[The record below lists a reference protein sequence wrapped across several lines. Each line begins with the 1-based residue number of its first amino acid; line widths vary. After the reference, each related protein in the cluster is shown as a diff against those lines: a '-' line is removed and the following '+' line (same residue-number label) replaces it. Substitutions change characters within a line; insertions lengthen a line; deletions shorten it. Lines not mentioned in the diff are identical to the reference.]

1 MKNPFRKKT
10 LTPREVFI
18 RTFLDCIAPGVVKFE
33 VDHYIFGNTYRCVW
47 ALREYPASTE
57 SQAILRHLG
66 EKSGVTLRI
75 YCRQVSPGEEDR
87 IIDNAN
93 KKNKLDGSDP
103 NKLRQAVEAESN
115 LRDVAELVHK
125 MHREHEPL
133 LHCAVYL
140 EMTADSMEH
149 LRQLQTDVLT
159 ELVRCKLNVDK
170 LLLRQ
175 KQGFYCAS
183 PVGYNALGREF
194 ERVLPAGSVANLY
207 PFNYSG
213 KTDPNGFYIGKD
225 KYGSNIVVD
234 FDRRDSDKTSA
245 NILILGNSGQGK
257 SYLMKLLI
265 CNLLEAGKSVV
276 SLDAEHELEELCD
289 KLGGCFIDLMA
300 GEKRINVLEVRCWNE
315 DTEADESAP
324 GAFRKSTLLARHISF
339 LKDFFR
345 AYKEFSDPQLDT
357 IEIMLSKLYQK
368 WGISEETDFRQLKPE
383 DYPILSD
390 LYALINDEL
399 VNYRKGSLYTR
410 ELLQE
415 VLLGLHSLCVG
426 ADAPFFN
433 GHTNISDDRF
443 LVFGVGGVLTAA
455 RSLRNALLFNV
466 LAYMSD
472 RLLTAGNTVAA
483 LDELYLWLSNPV
495 AIEYIR
501 NCLKRVRKRDSAL
514 MMASQNLEDFDQEGV
529 REMTKPLFA
538 IPPHQFLFNPGSID
552 RRFYMDMLQLDEAE
566 FELIRRARRGE
577 CLFKCGAERYHLK
590 VIAPDHIPQDWFER
604 VQRLFKS
611 REKTVSVEKTPF
623 HGRIQCSCGA
633 ACRSKRSTSA
643 RYWLCMR
650 HDGDE
655 AACPITQIPETQIQQ
670 AFLRLYYNLKHQGS
684 CILPDL
690 IANLRSIRERKFLW
704 SVDVIELNRQI
715 AELTSQNQ
723 LLTTLRESGC
733 VDPDIFISKSN
744 KLTEQLRAVKQA
756 KSRILNQDGDDTI
769 PCTQELITILKRGP
783 ETLHD
788 FDGELFGQLID
799 KVIIESNTSLRFR
812 LKNGLELRES
822 IERTVR

>member
-10 LTPREVFI
+10 PSPQETFV
-18 RTFLDCIAPGVVKFE
+18 RTYLDSIAPGVVKFE

-103 NKLRQAVEAESN
+103 NKLRQTVEAESN

-140 EMTADSMEH
+140 EMTADSMGH

-213 KTDPNGFYIGKD
+213 KTDPNGFYFGKD
-225 KYGSNIVVD
+225 KYGSNIAVD

-265 CNLLEAGKSVV
+265 CNLLEAGKSVI
-276 SLDAEHELEELCD
+276 SLDAEHELEELCG
-289 KLGGCFIDLMA
+289 KLGGCFIDLMG
-300 GEKRINVLEVRCWNE
+300 GEKRINVLEVRCWDE
-315 DTEADESAP
+315 DTEAGESAP
-324 GAFRKSTLLARHISF
+324 EAFCKSTLLARHISF

-345 AYKEFSDPQLDT
+345 AYKDFSDPQLDT
-357 IEIMLSKLYQK
+357 IEIMLSALYKK
-368 WGISEETDFRQLKPE
+368 WGISEETDFRRLMPE

-390 LYALINDEL
+390 LYALINGEL
-399 VNYRKGSLYTR
+399 VNYRSGSLYTR

-455 RSLRNALLFNV
+455 KSLRNALLFNV

-538 IPPHQFLFNPGSID
+538 IPPHQFLFNPGSIGK
-552 RRFYMDMLQLDEAE
+552 RFYMDMLQLDEAE
-566 FELIRRARRGE
+566 FELIQHARRGE

-590 VIAPDHIPQDWFER
+590 VIAPDH
-604 VQRLFKS
+604 K
-611 REKTVSVEKTPF
+611 
-623 HGRIQCSCGA
+623 
-633 ACRSKRSTSA
+633 
-643 RYWLCMR
+643 
-650 HDGDE
+650 
-655 AACPITQIPETQIQQ
+655 
-670 AFLRLYYNLKHQGS
+670 
-684 CILPDL
+684 
-690 IANLRSIRERKFLW
+690 
-704 SVDVIELNRQI
+704 
-715 AELTSQNQ
+715 
-723 LLTTLRESGC
+723 
-733 VDPDIFISKSN
+733 
-744 KLTEQLRAVKQA
+744 AV
-756 KSRILNQDGDDTI
+756 
-769 PCTQELITILKRGP
+769 
-783 ETLHD
+783 
-788 FDGELFGQLID
+788 LFGTAGG
-799 KVIIESNTSLRFR
+799 K
-812 LKNGLELRES
+812 
-822 IERTVR
+822 

>member
-1 MKNPFRKKT
+1 MKKPFRKKEP
-10 LTPREVFI
+10 TPREAFL
-18 RTFLDCIAPGVVKFE
+18 RTYLDCIAPGVVKFE
-33 VDHYIFGNTYRCVW
+33 VDHYIFGSTYRCVW

-57 SQAILRHLG
+57 AQAILRHLG

-103 NKLRQAVEAESN
+103 NKLRQTVEAESN

-140 EMTADSMEH
+140 EMTADSMER
-149 LRQLQTDVLT
+149 LKRLQTDVLT

-175 KQGFYCAS
+175 KQGFCCVS
-183 PVGYNALGREF
+183 PVGHNALGREF

-207 PFNYSG
+207 PLNYSG
-213 KTDPNGFYIGKD
+213 KTDPKGIYIGKD

-234 FDRRDSDKTSA
+234 FDRRESDKTSA

-265 CNLLEAGKSVV
+265 CNLLEAGKSVI
-276 SLDAEHELEELCD
+276 SLDAEHELEELCRN
-289 KLGGCFIDLMA
+289 LGGCFIDLMA
-300 GEKRINVLEVRCWNE
+300 GEKRINVLEVRCWDE
-315 DTEADESAP
+315 GDTSETDESAP
-324 GAFRKSTLLARHISF
+324 EAFRKSTLLARHISF

-368 WGISEETDFRQLKPE
+368 WGITEETDFRQLAPE

-390 LYALINDEL
+390 LYALMEEEL
-399 VNYRKGSLYTR
+399 RHYQAGSLYTR

-415 VLLGLHSLCVG
+415 VLLGLHSLCMG

-433 GHTNISDDRF
+433 GHTNITGDRF
-443 LVFGVGGVLTAA
+443 LVFGVGGMLTAA
-455 RSLRNALLFNV
+455 KSLRNALLFNV

-483 LDELYLWLSNPV
+483 LDELYLWLSNPT

-514 MMASQNLEDFDQEGV
+514 LMASQNLEDFDQEGV

-538 IPPHQFLFNPGSID
+538 IPPHQFLFNPGSIG

-566 FELIRRARRGE
+566 FELIRHARRGE
-577 CLFKCGAERYHLK
+577 CLFKCGAERYLLEVK
-590 VIAPDHIPQDWFER
+590 APPH
-604 VQRLFKS
+604 K
-611 REKTVSVEKTPF
+611 
-623 HGRIQCSCGA
+623 A
-633 ACRSKRSTSA
+633 A
-643 RYWLCMR
+643 
-650 HDGDE
+650 
-655 AACPITQIPETQIQQ
+655 
-670 AFLRLYYNLKHQGS
+670 
-684 CILPDL
+684 
-690 IANLRSIRERKFLW
+690 
-704 SVDVIELNRQI
+704 
-715 AELTSQNQ
+715 
-723 LLTTLRESGC
+723 
-733 VDPDIFISKSN
+733 
-744 KLTEQLRAVKQA
+744 
-756 KSRILNQDGDDTI
+756 
-769 PCTQELITILKRGP
+769 
-783 ETLHD
+783 
-788 FDGELFGQLID
+788 LFG
-799 KVIIESNTSLRFR
+799 TAGGR
-812 LKNGLELRES
+812 
-822 IERTVR
+822 

>member
-1 MKNPFRKKT
+1 MKNPFHKKEIS
-10 LTPREVFI
+10 PQEAFI
-18 RTFLDCIAPGVVKFE
+18 RSFLDCIAPGVVKFE

-225 KYGSNIVVD
+225 KYGSNIAVD

-276 SLDAEHELEELCD
+276 SLDAEHELEELCG

-300 GEKRINVLEVRCWNE
+300 GEKRINVLEVRYWNE
-315 DTEADESAP
+315 DTDMETDESAP
-324 GAFRKSTLLARHISF
+324 EAFRKSTLLARHISF

-345 AYKEFSDPQLDT
+345 VYKDFSDPQLDT
-357 IEIMLSKLYQK
+357 IEIMLSALYQK
-368 WGISEETDFRQLKPE
+368 WGISEETDFRRLMPE

-390 LYALINDEL
+390 LYALINNEL
-399 VNYRKGSLYTR
+399 VNYRNGSLYTR

-455 RSLRNALLFNV
+455 KSLRNALLFNV

-538 IPPHQFLFNPGSID
+538 IPSHQFLFNPGSIG

-566 FELIRRARRGE
+566 FELIRHARRGE

-590 VIAPDHIPQDWFER
+590 VIAPDH
-604 VQRLFKS
+604 K
-611 REKTVSVEKTPF
+611 
-623 HGRIQCSCGA
+623 
-633 ACRSKRSTSA
+633 
-643 RYWLCMR
+643 
-650 HDGDE
+650 
-655 AACPITQIPETQIQQ
+655 
-670 AFLRLYYNLKHQGS
+670 
-684 CILPDL
+684 
-690 IANLRSIRERKFLW
+690 
-704 SVDVIELNRQI
+704 
-715 AELTSQNQ
+715 
-723 LLTTLRESGC
+723 
-733 VDPDIFISKSN
+733 
-744 KLTEQLRAVKQA
+744 AV
-756 KSRILNQDGDDTI
+756 
-769 PCTQELITILKRGP
+769 
-783 ETLHD
+783 
-788 FDGELFGQLID
+788 LFGTAGG
-799 KVIIESNTSLRFR
+799 K
-812 LKNGLELRES
+812 
-822 IERTVR
+822 

>member
-1 MKNPFRKKT
+1 MKNPFHKKEIS
-10 LTPREVFI
+10 PQEAFI
-18 RTFLDCIAPGVVKFE
+18 RSFLDCIAPGVVKFE

-225 KYGSNIVVD
+225 KYGSNIGVD

-276 SLDAEHELEELCD
+276 SLDAEHELEELCG

-315 DTEADESAP
+315 DTDMETDESAP
-324 GAFRKSTLLARHISF
+324 EAFRKSTLLARHISF

-345 AYKEFSDPQLDT
+345 AYKDFSDPQLDT
-357 IEIMLSKLYQK
+357 IEIMLSELYRK

-390 LYALINDEL
+390 LYALINNEL
-399 VNYRKGSLYTR
+399 VNYRNGSLYTR

-455 RSLRNALLFNV
+455 KSLRNALLFNV

-514 MMASQNLEDFDQEGV
+514 LMASQNLEDFDQEGV

-538 IPPHQFLFNPGSID
+538 IPPHQFLFNPGSIG

-590 VIAPDHIPQDWFER
+590 VIAPDH
-604 VQRLFKS
+604 K
-611 REKTVSVEKTPF
+611 
-623 HGRIQCSCGA
+623 
-633 ACRSKRSTSA
+633 
-643 RYWLCMR
+643 
-650 HDGDE
+650 
-655 AACPITQIPETQIQQ
+655 
-670 AFLRLYYNLKHQGS
+670 
-684 CILPDL
+684 
-690 IANLRSIRERKFLW
+690 
-704 SVDVIELNRQI
+704 
-715 AELTSQNQ
+715 
-723 LLTTLRESGC
+723 
-733 VDPDIFISKSN
+733 
-744 KLTEQLRAVKQA
+744 AV
-756 KSRILNQDGDDTI
+756 
-769 PCTQELITILKRGP
+769 
-783 ETLHD
+783 
-788 FDGELFGQLID
+788 LFGTAGG
-799 KVIIESNTSLRFR
+799 K
-812 LKNGLELRES
+812 
-822 IERTVR
+822 

>member
-1 MKNPFRKKT
+1 MKNPFHKKEIS
-10 LTPREVFI
+10 PQEAFI
-18 RTFLDCIAPGVVKFE
+18 RSFLDCIAPGVVKFE

-140 EMTADSMEH
+140 EMTADSMGY
-149 LRQLQTDVLT
+149 LRQLQTDVLS

-245 NILILGNSGQGK
+245 NIL
-257 SYLMKLLI
+257 LI

-276 SLDAEHELEELCD
+276 SLDAEHELEELCG

-300 GEKRINVLEVRCWNE
+300 GEKRINVLEVRYWNE
-315 DTEADESAP
+315 DTETDEPAP
-324 GAFRKSTLLARHISF
+324 EAFRKSTLLARHISF

-345 AYKEFSDPQLDT
+345 AYKDFSDPQLDT
-357 IEIMLSKLYQK
+357 IEIMLSALYKK
-368 WGISEETDFRQLKPE
+368 WGISEETDFRRLMPE

-390 LYALINDEL
+390 LYALINNEL
-399 VNYRKGSLYTR
+399 VNYRNGSLYTR

-455 RSLRNALLFNV
+455 KSLRNALLFNV

-538 IPPHQFLFNPGSID
+538 IPPHQFLFNPGSIG

-590 VIAPDHIPQDWFER
+590 VIAPDH
-604 VQRLFKS
+604 K
-611 REKTVSVEKTPF
+611 
-623 HGRIQCSCGA
+623 
-633 ACRSKRSTSA
+633 
-643 RYWLCMR
+643 
-650 HDGDE
+650 
-655 AACPITQIPETQIQQ
+655 
-670 AFLRLYYNLKHQGS
+670 
-684 CILPDL
+684 
-690 IANLRSIRERKFLW
+690 
-704 SVDVIELNRQI
+704 
-715 AELTSQNQ
+715 
-723 LLTTLRESGC
+723 
-733 VDPDIFISKSN
+733 
-744 KLTEQLRAVKQA
+744 AV
-756 KSRILNQDGDDTI
+756 
-769 PCTQELITILKRGP
+769 
-783 ETLHD
+783 
-788 FDGELFGQLID
+788 LFGTAGG
-799 KVIIESNTSLRFR
+799 K
-812 LKNGLELRES
+812 
-822 IERTVR
+822 

>member
-1 MKNPFRKKT
+1 MKNPFRKKEP
-10 LTPREVFI
+10 TPREAFL
-18 RTFLDCIAPGVVKFE
+18 RTYLDCIAPGVVKFE
-33 VDHYIFGNTYRCVW
+33 VDHYIFGSTYRCVW

-57 SQAILRHLG
+57 AQAILRHLG

-103 NKLRQAVEAESN
+103 NKLRQTVEAESN

-140 EMTADSMEH
+140 EMTADSMEG
-149 LRQLQTDVLT
+149 LKRLQTDVLT

-175 KQGFYCAS
+175 KQGFCCVS
-183 PVGYNALGREF
+183 PVGHNALGREF

-213 KTDPNGFYIGKD
+213 KTDPKGIYIGKD

-234 FDRRDSDKTSA
+234 FDRRESDKTSA

-265 CNLLEAGKSVV
+265 CNLLEAGKSVI
-276 SLDAEHELEELCD
+276 SLDAEHELEELCRN
-289 KLGGCFIDLMA
+289 LGGCFIDLMA
-300 GEKRINVLEVRCWNE
+300 GEKRINVLEVRCWDE
-315 DTEADESAP
+315 GDTSETDESAP
-324 GAFRKSTLLARHISF
+324 EAFRKSTLLARHISF
-339 LKDFFR
+339 LKDFLR

-368 WGISEETDFRQLKPE
+368 WSITEETDFRQLAPE

-390 LYALINDEL
+390 LYALMEEEL
-399 VNYRKGSLYTR
+399 RHYQAGSLYTR

-415 VLLGLHSLCVG
+415 VLLGLHSLCMG

-433 GHTNISDDRF
+433 GHTNITGDRF
-443 LVFGVGGVLTAA
+443 LVFGVGGMLTAA
-455 RSLRNALLFNV
+455 KSLRNALLFNV

-514 MMASQNLEDFDQEGV
+514 LMASQNLEDFDQEGV

-538 IPPHQFLFNPGSID
+538 IPPHQFLFNPGSIG

-566 FELIRRARRGE
+566 FELIRHARRGE
-577 CLFKCGAERYHLK
+577 CLFKCGAERYLLEVK
-590 VIAPDHIPQDWFER
+590 APPH
-604 VQRLFKS
+604 K
-611 REKTVSVEKTPF
+611 
-623 HGRIQCSCGA
+623 A
-633 ACRSKRSTSA
+633 A
-643 RYWLCMR
+643 
-650 HDGDE
+650 
-655 AACPITQIPETQIQQ
+655 
-670 AFLRLYYNLKHQGS
+670 
-684 CILPDL
+684 
-690 IANLRSIRERKFLW
+690 
-704 SVDVIELNRQI
+704 
-715 AELTSQNQ
+715 
-723 LLTTLRESGC
+723 
-733 VDPDIFISKSN
+733 
-744 KLTEQLRAVKQA
+744 
-756 KSRILNQDGDDTI
+756 
-769 PCTQELITILKRGP
+769 
-783 ETLHD
+783 
-788 FDGELFGQLID
+788 LFG
-799 KVIIESNTSLRFR
+799 TAGGR
-812 LKNGLELRES
+812 
-822 IERTVR
+822 

>member
-1 MKNPFRKKT
+1 MKNPFHKKEIS
-10 LTPREVFI
+10 PQEAFI
-18 RTFLDCIAPGVVKFE
+18 RSFLDCIAPGVVKFE

-225 KYGSNIVVD
+225 KYGSNIAVD

-276 SLDAEHELEELCD
+276 SLDAEHELEELCG
-289 KLGGCFIDLMA
+289 KLGGCFIDLMG

-324 GAFRKSTLLARHISF
+324 EAFRKSTLLARHISF

-345 AYKEFSDPQLDT
+345 AYKDFSDPQLDT
-357 IEIMLSKLYQK
+357 IEIMLSALYEK
-368 WGISEETDFRQLKPE
+368 WGISEETDFRQLKPG
-383 DYPILSD
+383 DYPVLSD
-390 LYALINDEL
+390 LYALINNEL
-399 VNYRKGSLYTR
+399 VNYRNGSLYTR

-455 RSLRNALLFNV
+455 KSLRNALLFNV

-538 IPPHQFLFNPGSID
+538 IPPHQFLFNPGSIG

-590 VIAPDHIPQDWFER
+590 VIAPDH
-604 VQRLFKS
+604 K
-611 REKTVSVEKTPF
+611 
-623 HGRIQCSCGA
+623 
-633 ACRSKRSTSA
+633 
-643 RYWLCMR
+643 
-650 HDGDE
+650 
-655 AACPITQIPETQIQQ
+655 
-670 AFLRLYYNLKHQGS
+670 
-684 CILPDL
+684 
-690 IANLRSIRERKFLW
+690 
-704 SVDVIELNRQI
+704 
-715 AELTSQNQ
+715 
-723 LLTTLRESGC
+723 
-733 VDPDIFISKSN
+733 
-744 KLTEQLRAVKQA
+744 AV
-756 KSRILNQDGDDTI
+756 
-769 PCTQELITILKRGP
+769 
-783 ETLHD
+783 
-788 FDGELFGQLID
+788 LFGTAGG
-799 KVIIESNTSLRFR
+799 K
-812 LKNGLELRES
+812 
-822 IERTVR
+822 

>member
-1 MKNPFRKKT
+1 MKNPFHKKEIS
-10 LTPREVFI
+10 PQEAFI
-18 RTFLDCIAPGVVKFE
+18 RSFLDCIAPGVVKFE

-47 ALREYPASTE
+47 VLREYPASTE

-140 EMTADSMEH
+140 EMTADSMEY

-265 CNLLEAGKSVV
+265 CNLLEAGKSVI
-276 SLDAEHELEELCD
+276 SLDAEHELEELCGN
-289 KLGGCFIDLMA
+289 LNGCFVDLMA
-300 GEKRINVLEVRCWNE
+300 GERRINVLEVRCWNE

-324 GAFRKSTLLARHISF
+324 EAFRKSTLLARHISF

-345 AYKEFSDPQLDT
+345 AYKDFSDPQLDT
-357 IEIMLSKLYQK
+357 IEIMLSALYKK
-368 WGISEETDFRQLKPE
+368 WGISEETDFRRLTPE

-390 LYALINDEL
+390 LYALINNEL
-399 VNYRKGSLYTR
+399 VNYRNGSLYTR

-455 RSLRNALLFNV
+455 KSLRNALLFNV

-472 RLLTAGNTVAA
+472 RLLTAGNMVAA
-483 LDELYLWLSNPV
+483 LDELYLWLSNPI

-514 MMASQNLEDFDQEGV
+514 IMASQNLEDFDQEGV

-538 IPPHQFLFNPGSID
+538 IPPHQFLFNPGSIGK
-552 RRFYMDMLQLDEAE
+552 RFYMDMLQLDEAE

-590 VIAPDHIPQDWFER
+590 VIAPDH
-604 VQRLFKS
+604 K
-611 REKTVSVEKTPF
+611 
-623 HGRIQCSCGA
+623 
-633 ACRSKRSTSA
+633 
-643 RYWLCMR
+643 
-650 HDGDE
+650 
-655 AACPITQIPETQIQQ
+655 
-670 AFLRLYYNLKHQGS
+670 
-684 CILPDL
+684 
-690 IANLRSIRERKFLW
+690 
-704 SVDVIELNRQI
+704 
-715 AELTSQNQ
+715 
-723 LLTTLRESGC
+723 
-733 VDPDIFISKSN
+733 
-744 KLTEQLRAVKQA
+744 AV
-756 KSRILNQDGDDTI
+756 
-769 PCTQELITILKRGP
+769 
-783 ETLHD
+783 
-788 FDGELFGQLID
+788 LFGTAGG
-799 KVIIESNTSLRFR
+799 K
-812 LKNGLELRES
+812 
-822 IERTVR
+822 

>member
-1 MKNPFRKKT
+1 MKNPFHKKEIS
-10 LTPREVFI
+10 PQEAFI
-18 RTFLDCIAPGVVKFE
+18 RSFLDCIAPGVVKFE

-140 EMTADSMEH
+140 EMTADSMEY

-225 KYGSNIVVD
+225 KYGSNIAVD

-276 SLDAEHELEELCD
+276 SLDAEHELEELCG

-315 DTEADESAP
+315 DTDMETDESAP
-324 GAFRKSTLLARHISF
+324 EAFRKSTLLARHISF

-345 AYKEFSDPQLDT
+345 AYKDFSDPQLDT
-357 IEIMLSKLYQK
+357 IEIMLSELYRK

-390 LYALINDEL
+390 LYALINNEL
-399 VNYRKGSLYTR
+399 VNYRNGSLYTR

-455 RSLRNALLFNV
+455 KSLRNALLFNV

-529 REMTKPLFA
+529 REMTKPLLA
-538 IPPHQFLFNPGSID
+538 IPPHQFLFNPGSIG

-590 VIAPDHIPQDWFER
+590 VIAPDH
-604 VQRLFKS
+604 K
-611 REKTVSVEKTPF
+611 
-623 HGRIQCSCGA
+623 
-633 ACRSKRSTSA
+633 
-643 RYWLCMR
+643 
-650 HDGDE
+650 
-655 AACPITQIPETQIQQ
+655 
-670 AFLRLYYNLKHQGS
+670 
-684 CILPDL
+684 
-690 IANLRSIRERKFLW
+690 
-704 SVDVIELNRQI
+704 
-715 AELTSQNQ
+715 
-723 LLTTLRESGC
+723 
-733 VDPDIFISKSN
+733 
-744 KLTEQLRAVKQA
+744 AV
-756 KSRILNQDGDDTI
+756 
-769 PCTQELITILKRGP
+769 
-783 ETLHD
+783 
-788 FDGELFGQLID
+788 LFGTAGG
-799 KVIIESNTSLRFR
+799 K
-812 LKNGLELRES
+812 
-822 IERTVR
+822 

>member
-1 MKNPFRKKT
+1 MKNPFHKKEISPQET
-10 LTPREVFI
+10 FI
-18 RTFLDCIAPGVVKFE
+18 RSFLDCIAPGVVKFE

-115 LRDVAELVHK
+115 LRDVADLVHK

-140 EMTADSMEH
+140 EMTAGSMEH

-276 SLDAEHELEELCD
+276 SLDAEHELEELCG
-289 KLGGCFIDLMA
+289 KLGGCFIDLMG

-324 GAFRKSTLLARHISF
+324 EAFRKSTLLARHISF

-345 AYKEFSDPQLDT
+345 AYKDFSDPQLDT
-357 IEIMLSKLYQK
+357 IEIMLSALYKK
-368 WGISEETDFRQLKPE
+368 WGISEETDFRQLKPG
-383 DYPILSD
+383 DYPVLSD
-390 LYALINDEL
+390 LYALINNEL
-399 VNYRKGSLYTR
+399 VNYRNGSLYTR

-455 RSLRNALLFNV
+455 KSLRNALLFNV

-538 IPPHQFLFNPGSID
+538 IPPHQFLFNPGSIG

-590 VIAPDHIPQDWFER
+590 VIAPDH
-604 VQRLFKS
+604 K
-611 REKTVSVEKTPF
+611 
-623 HGRIQCSCGA
+623 
-633 ACRSKRSTSA
+633 
-643 RYWLCMR
+643 
-650 HDGDE
+650 
-655 AACPITQIPETQIQQ
+655 
-670 AFLRLYYNLKHQGS
+670 
-684 CILPDL
+684 
-690 IANLRSIRERKFLW
+690 
-704 SVDVIELNRQI
+704 
-715 AELTSQNQ
+715 
-723 LLTTLRESGC
+723 
-733 VDPDIFISKSN
+733 
-744 KLTEQLRAVKQA
+744 AV
-756 KSRILNQDGDDTI
+756 
-769 PCTQELITILKRGP
+769 
-783 ETLHD
+783 
-788 FDGELFGQLID
+788 LFGTAGG
-799 KVIIESNTSLRFR
+799 K
-812 LKNGLELRES
+812 
-822 IERTVR
+822 

>member
-1 MKNPFRKKT
+1 MKNPFHKKEIS
-10 LTPREVFI
+10 PQEAFI
-18 RTFLDCIAPGVVKFE
+18 RSFLDCIAPGVVKFE

-140 EMTADSMEH
+140 EMTADSMGH

-225 KYGSNIVVD
+225 KYGSNIAVD

-276 SLDAEHELEELCD
+276 SLDAEHELEELCG

-315 DTEADESAP
+315 DTDMETDESAP

-345 AYKEFSDPQLDT
+345 AYKDFSDPQLDT
-357 IEIMLSKLYQK
+357 IEIMLSKLYRK
-368 WGISEETDFRQLKPE
+368 WGIAEETDFRQLKPE
-383 DYPILSD
+383 GYPILSD

-455 RSLRNALLFNV
+455 KSLRNALLFNV

-538 IPPHQFLFNPGSID
+538 IPPHQFLFNPGSIG

-566 FELIRRARRGE
+566 FELIRRTRRGE

-590 VIAPDHIPQDWFER
+590 VIAPDH
-604 VQRLFKS
+604 K
-611 REKTVSVEKTPF
+611 
-623 HGRIQCSCGA
+623 
-633 ACRSKRSTSA
+633 
-643 RYWLCMR
+643 
-650 HDGDE
+650 
-655 AACPITQIPETQIQQ
+655 
-670 AFLRLYYNLKHQGS
+670 
-684 CILPDL
+684 
-690 IANLRSIRERKFLW
+690 
-704 SVDVIELNRQI
+704 
-715 AELTSQNQ
+715 
-723 LLTTLRESGC
+723 
-733 VDPDIFISKSN
+733 
-744 KLTEQLRAVKQA
+744 AV
-756 KSRILNQDGDDTI
+756 
-769 PCTQELITILKRGP
+769 
-783 ETLHD
+783 
-788 FDGELFGQLID
+788 LFGTAGG
-799 KVIIESNTSLRFR
+799 K
-812 LKNGLELRES
+812 
-822 IERTVR
+822 

>member
-1 MKNPFRKKT
+1 MKNPFHKKEIS
-10 LTPREVFI
+10 PQEAFI
-18 RTFLDCIAPGVVKFE
+18 RSFLDCIAPGVVKFE

-183 PVGYNALGREF
+183 PVGHNALGREF

-213 KTDPNGFYIGKD
+213 KTDPKGIYIGKD

-265 CNLLEAGKSVV
+265 CNLLETGKSVV
-276 SLDAEHELEELCD
+276 SLDAEHELEELCG
-289 KLGGCFIDLMA
+289 KLGGCFIDMMA
-300 GEKRINVLEVRCWNE
+300 GEKRINVLEVRCWDE

-324 GAFRKSTLLARHISF
+324 EAFRKSTLLARHISF

-345 AYKEFSDPQLDT
+345 AYKDFSDPQLDT
-357 IEIMLSKLYQK
+357 IEIMLSKMYRK
-368 WGISEETDFRQLKPE
+368 WGISEETDFRRLMPE

-390 LYALINDEL
+390 LYALINNEL
-399 VNYRKGSLYTR
+399 VNYRNGSLYTR

-455 RSLRNALLFNV
+455 KSLRNALLFNV

-538 IPPHQFLFNPGSID
+538 IPPHQFLFNPGSIGK
-552 RRFYMDMLQLDEAE
+552 RFYMDMLQLDEAE

-590 VIAPDHIPQDWFER
+590 VIAPDH
-604 VQRLFKS
+604 K
-611 REKTVSVEKTPF
+611 
-623 HGRIQCSCGA
+623 
-633 ACRSKRSTSA
+633 
-643 RYWLCMR
+643 
-650 HDGDE
+650 
-655 AACPITQIPETQIQQ
+655 
-670 AFLRLYYNLKHQGS
+670 
-684 CILPDL
+684 
-690 IANLRSIRERKFLW
+690 
-704 SVDVIELNRQI
+704 
-715 AELTSQNQ
+715 
-723 LLTTLRESGC
+723 
-733 VDPDIFISKSN
+733 
-744 KLTEQLRAVKQA
+744 AV
-756 KSRILNQDGDDTI
+756 
-769 PCTQELITILKRGP
+769 
-783 ETLHD
+783 
-788 FDGELFGQLID
+788 LFGTAGG
-799 KVIIESNTSLRFR
+799 K
-812 LKNGLELRES
+812 
-822 IERTVR
+822 

>member
-1 MKNPFRKKT
+1 MKNPFHKKEIS
-10 LTPREVFI
+10 PQEAFI
-18 RTFLDCIAPGVVKFE
+18 RSFLDCIAPGVVKFE

-66 EKSGVTLRI
+66 EKSGVTLRL

-276 SLDAEHELEELCD
+276 SLDAEHELEDLCG

-300 GEKRINVLEVRCWNE
+300 GEKRINVLEMRYWNE
-315 DTEADESAP
+315 DTDMETDESAP
-324 GAFRKSTLLARHISF
+324 EAFRKSTLLARHISF

-345 AYKEFSDPQLDT
+345 AYKDFSDPQLDT
-357 IEIMLSKLYQK
+357 IEIMLSKLYRK

-383 DYPILSD
+383 GYPILSD
-390 LYALINDEL
+390 LYALINNEL
-399 VNYRKGSLYTR
+399 VNYRNGSLYTR

-455 RSLRNALLFNV
+455 KSLRNALLFNV

-538 IPPHQFLFNPGSID
+538 IPPHQFLFNPGSIG

-590 VIAPDHIPQDWFER
+590 VIAPDH
-604 VQRLFKS
+604 K
-611 REKTVSVEKTPF
+611 
-623 HGRIQCSCGA
+623 
-633 ACRSKRSTSA
+633 
-643 RYWLCMR
+643 
-650 HDGDE
+650 
-655 AACPITQIPETQIQQ
+655 
-670 AFLRLYYNLKHQGS
+670 
-684 CILPDL
+684 
-690 IANLRSIRERKFLW
+690 
-704 SVDVIELNRQI
+704 
-715 AELTSQNQ
+715 
-723 LLTTLRESGC
+723 
-733 VDPDIFISKSN
+733 
-744 KLTEQLRAVKQA
+744 AV
-756 KSRILNQDGDDTI
+756 
-769 PCTQELITILKRGP
+769 
-783 ETLHD
+783 
-788 FDGELFGQLID
+788 LFGTAGG
-799 KVIIESNTSLRFR
+799 K
-812 LKNGLELRES
+812 
-822 IERTVR
+822 

>member
-1 MKNPFRKKT
+1 
-10 LTPREVFI
+10 
-18 RTFLDCIAPGVVKFE
+18 
-33 VDHYIFGNTYRCVW
+33 
-47 ALREYPASTE
+47 
-57 SQAILRHLG
+57 
-66 EKSGVTLRI
+66 
-75 YCRQVSPGEEDR
+75 
-87 IIDNAN
+87 
-93 KKNKLDGSDP
+93 
-103 NKLRQAVEAESN
+103 
-115 LRDVAELVHK
+115 
-125 MHREHEPL
+125 
-133 LHCAVYL
+133 
-140 EMTADSMEH
+140 MER

-213 KTDPNGFYIGKD
+213 KADPNGFYIGKD

-276 SLDAEHELEELCD
+276 SLDAEHELEELCG

-345 AYKEFSDPQLDT
+345 AYKDFSDPQLDT
-357 IEIMLSKLYQK
+357 IEIMLSALYKK
-368 WGISEETDFRQLKPE
+368 WGISEETDFRQLKPG
-383 DYPILSD
+383 DYPVLSD
-390 LYALINDEL
+390 LYALINNEL
-399 VNYRKGSLYTR
+399 VNYRNGSLYTR

-455 RSLRNALLFNV
+455 KSLRNALLFNV

-472 RLLTAGNTVAA
+472 KLLTAGNTVAA

-538 IPPHQFLFNPGSID
+538 IPPHQFLFNPGSIG

-566 FELIRRARRGE
+566 FELIQHARRGE

-590 VIAPDHIPQDWFER
+590 VIAPDH
-604 VQRLFKS
+604 K
-611 REKTVSVEKTPF
+611 
-623 HGRIQCSCGA
+623 
-633 ACRSKRSTSA
+633 
-643 RYWLCMR
+643 
-650 HDGDE
+650 
-655 AACPITQIPETQIQQ
+655 
-670 AFLRLYYNLKHQGS
+670 
-684 CILPDL
+684 
-690 IANLRSIRERKFLW
+690 
-704 SVDVIELNRQI
+704 
-715 AELTSQNQ
+715 
-723 LLTTLRESGC
+723 
-733 VDPDIFISKSN
+733 
-744 KLTEQLRAVKQA
+744 AV
-756 KSRILNQDGDDTI
+756 
-769 PCTQELITILKRGP
+769 
-783 ETLHD
+783 
-788 FDGELFGQLID
+788 LFGTAGG
-799 KVIIESNTSLRFR
+799 K
-812 LKNGLELRES
+812 
-822 IERTVR
+822 

>member
-1 MKNPFRKKT
+1 MKNLFRKR
-10 LTPREVFI
+10 TPTPQEVFI
-18 RTFLDCIAPGVVKFE
+18 RTYLDSIAPGVVKFE
-33 VDHYIFGNTYRCVW
+33 VDHYIFGNTYRSVW

-66 EKSGVTLRI
+66 EKSGVTLRL

-93 KKNKLDGSDP
+93 KKNKLDGADP

-140 EMTADSMEH
+140 EMTADSMER

-225 KYGSNIVVD
+225 KYGSNIAVD

-276 SLDAEHELEELCD
+276 SLDAEHELEELCG

-300 GEKRINVLEVRCWNE
+300 GEKRINVLEVRYWN
-315 DTEADESAP
+315 ADIETDEPAP
-324 GAFRKSTLLARHISF
+324 EAFRKSTLLARHISF

-345 AYKEFSDPQLDT
+345 AYKDFSDPQLDT
-357 IEIMLSKLYQK
+357 IEIMLSALYKK
-368 WGISEETDFRQLKPE
+368 WGISEETDFRRLTPE

-390 LYALINDEL
+390 LYALINNEL
-399 VNYRKGSLYTR
+399 VNYRNSSLYTR

-455 RSLRNALLFNV
+455 KSLRNALLFNV

-538 IPPHQFLFNPGSID
+538 IPPHQFLFNPGSIG

-577 CLFKCGAERYHLK
+577 CLFKCGMERYHLEVK
-590 VIAPDHIPQDWFER
+590 APPY
-604 VQRLFKS
+604 K
-611 REKTVSVEKTPF
+611 
-623 HGRIQCSCGA
+623 A
-633 ACRSKRSTSA
+633 A
-643 RYWLCMR
+643 
-650 HDGDE
+650 
-655 AACPITQIPETQIQQ
+655 
-670 AFLRLYYNLKHQGS
+670 
-684 CILPDL
+684 
-690 IANLRSIRERKFLW
+690 
-704 SVDVIELNRQI
+704 
-715 AELTSQNQ
+715 
-723 LLTTLRESGC
+723 
-733 VDPDIFISKSN
+733 
-744 KLTEQLRAVKQA
+744 
-756 KSRILNQDGDDTI
+756 
-769 PCTQELITILKRGP
+769 
-783 ETLHD
+783 
-788 FDGELFGQLID
+788 LFGT
-799 KVIIESNTSLRFR
+799 KGG
-812 LKNGLELRES
+812 K
-822 IERTVR
+822 

>member
-10 LTPREVFI
+10 LTPQETFI
-18 RTFLDCIAPGVVKFE
+18 RSFLDCIAPGVVKFE
-33 VDHYIFGNTYRCVW
+33 VDQYIFGNTYRCVW

-140 EMTADSMEH
+140 EMTADSMEY

-225 KYGSNIVVD
+225 KYGSNIAVD

-276 SLDAEHELEELCD
+276 SLDAEHELEELCG

-300 GEKRINVLEVRCWNE
+300 GEKRINVLEVRYWNE
-315 DTEADESAP
+315 DTDMETDESAP
-324 GAFRKSTLLARHISF
+324 EAFRKSTLLARHISF

-345 AYKEFSDPQLDT
+345 AYKDFSDPQLDT
-357 IEIMLSKLYQK
+357 IEIMLSELYRK

-390 LYALINDEL
+390 LYALINNEL
-399 VNYRKGSLYTR
+399 VNYRNGSLYTR

-455 RSLRNALLFNV
+455 KSLRNALLFNV

-514 MMASQNLEDFDQEGV
+514 LMASQNLEDFDQEGV

-538 IPPHQFLFNPGSID
+538 IPPHQFLFNPGSIG

-590 VIAPDHIPQDWFER
+590 VIAPDH
-604 VQRLFKS
+604 K
-611 REKTVSVEKTPF
+611 
-623 HGRIQCSCGA
+623 
-633 ACRSKRSTSA
+633 
-643 RYWLCMR
+643 
-650 HDGDE
+650 
-655 AACPITQIPETQIQQ
+655 
-670 AFLRLYYNLKHQGS
+670 
-684 CILPDL
+684 
-690 IANLRSIRERKFLW
+690 
-704 SVDVIELNRQI
+704 
-715 AELTSQNQ
+715 
-723 LLTTLRESGC
+723 
-733 VDPDIFISKSN
+733 
-744 KLTEQLRAVKQA
+744 AV
-756 KSRILNQDGDDTI
+756 
-769 PCTQELITILKRGP
+769 
-783 ETLHD
+783 
-788 FDGELFGQLID
+788 LFGT
-799 KVIIESNTSLRFR
+799 KGG
-812 LKNGLELRES
+812 K
-822 IERTVR
+822 

>member
-1 MKNPFRKKT
+1 MKNPFRKKEP
-10 LTPREVFI
+10 TPREAFL
-18 RTFLDCIAPGVVKFE
+18 RTYLDCIAPGVVKFE
-33 VDHYIFGNTYRCVW
+33 VDHYIFGSTYRCVW

-57 SQAILRHLG
+57 AQAILRHLG

-103 NKLRQAVEAESN
+103 NKLRQTVEAESN

-140 EMTADSMEH
+140 EMAADSMEG
-149 LRQLQTDVLT
+149 LKRLQTDVLT

-175 KQGFYCAS
+175 KQGFCCVS
-183 PVGYNALGREF
+183 PVGHNTPGREF

-213 KTDPNGFYIGKD
+213 KTDPKGIYIGKD

-234 FDRRDSDKTSA
+234 FDRRESDKTSA

-265 CNLLEAGKSVV
+265 CNLLEAGKSVI
-276 SLDAEHELEELCD
+276 SLDAEHELEELCGN
-289 KLGGCFIDLMA
+289 LGGCFIDLMA
-300 GEKRINVLEVRCWNE
+300 GEKRINVLEVRCWDE
-315 DTEADESAP
+315 GDTSEIDESVP
-324 GAFRKSTLLARHISF
+324 EAFRKSTLLARHISF

-368 WGISEETDFRQLKPE
+368 WGITEETDFRQLAPE

-390 LYALINDEL
+390 LYALMEEEL
-399 VNYRKGSLYTR
+399 RHYQAGSLYTR

-415 VLLGLHSLCVG
+415 VLLGLHSLCMG

-433 GHTNISDDRF
+433 GHTNITGDRF
-443 LVFGVGGVLTAA
+443 LVFGVGGMLTAA
-455 RSLRNALLFNV
+455 KSLRNALLFNV

-514 MMASQNLEDFDQEGV
+514 LMASQNLEDFDQEGV

-538 IPPHQFLFNPGSID
+538 IPPHQFLFNPGSIG

-566 FELIRRARRGE
+566 FELIRHARRGE
-577 CLFKCGAERYHLK
+577 CLFKCGAERYLLEVK
-590 VIAPDHIPQDWFER
+590 APPH
-604 VQRLFKS
+604 K
-611 REKTVSVEKTPF
+611 
-623 HGRIQCSCGA
+623 A
-633 ACRSKRSTSA
+633 A
-643 RYWLCMR
+643 
-650 HDGDE
+650 
-655 AACPITQIPETQIQQ
+655 
-670 AFLRLYYNLKHQGS
+670 
-684 CILPDL
+684 
-690 IANLRSIRERKFLW
+690 
-704 SVDVIELNRQI
+704 
-715 AELTSQNQ
+715 
-723 LLTTLRESGC
+723 
-733 VDPDIFISKSN
+733 
-744 KLTEQLRAVKQA
+744 
-756 KSRILNQDGDDTI
+756 
-769 PCTQELITILKRGP
+769 
-783 ETLHD
+783 
-788 FDGELFGQLID
+788 LFG
-799 KVIIESNTSLRFR
+799 TAGGR
-812 LKNGLELRES
+812 
-822 IERTVR
+822 

>member
-1 MKNPFRKKT
+1 MKNPFHKKEIS
-10 LTPREVFI
+10 PQEAFI
-18 RTFLDCIAPGVVKFE
+18 RSFLDCIAPGVVKFE

-140 EMTADSMEH
+140 EMTADSMGY
-149 LRQLQTDVLT
+149 LRQLQTDVLS

-276 SLDAEHELEELCD
+276 SLDAEHELEELCG

-300 GEKRINVLEVRCWNE
+300 GEKRINVLEVRYWNE
-315 DTEADESAP
+315 DTETDEPAP
-324 GAFRKSTLLARHISF
+324 EAFRKSTLLARHISF

-345 AYKEFSDPQLDT
+345 AYKDFSDPQLDT
-357 IEIMLSKLYQK
+357 IEIMLSALYKK
-368 WGISEETDFRQLKPE
+368 WGISEETDFRRLMPE

-390 LYALINDEL
+390 LYALINNEL
-399 VNYRKGSLYTR
+399 VNYRNGSLYTR

-455 RSLRNALLFNV
+455 KSLRNALLFNV

-495 AIEYIR
+495 DIEYIR

-538 IPPHQFLFNPGSID
+538 IPPHQFLFNPGSIG

-590 VIAPDHIPQDWFER
+590 VIAPDH
-604 VQRLFKS
+604 K
-611 REKTVSVEKTPF
+611 
-623 HGRIQCSCGA
+623 
-633 ACRSKRSTSA
+633 
-643 RYWLCMR
+643 
-650 HDGDE
+650 
-655 AACPITQIPETQIQQ
+655 
-670 AFLRLYYNLKHQGS
+670 
-684 CILPDL
+684 
-690 IANLRSIRERKFLW
+690 
-704 SVDVIELNRQI
+704 
-715 AELTSQNQ
+715 
-723 LLTTLRESGC
+723 
-733 VDPDIFISKSN
+733 
-744 KLTEQLRAVKQA
+744 AV
-756 KSRILNQDGDDTI
+756 
-769 PCTQELITILKRGP
+769 
-783 ETLHD
+783 
-788 FDGELFGQLID
+788 LFGTAGG
-799 KVIIESNTSLRFR
+799 K
-812 LKNGLELRES
+812 
-822 IERTVR
+822 

>member
-1 MKNPFRKKT
+1 MKNPFHKKEIS
-10 LTPREVFI
+10 PQEAFI
-18 RTFLDCIAPGVVKFE
+18 RSFLDCIAPGVVKFE

-115 LRDVAELVHK
+115 LRDVAALVHK

-149 LRQLQTDVLT
+149 LRQIQTDMLT

-276 SLDAEHELEELCD
+276 SLDAEHELEDLCG

-315 DTEADESAP
+315 DTDMETDESAP
-324 GAFRKSTLLARHISF
+324 EAFRKSTLLARHISF

-345 AYKEFSDPQLDT
+345 AYKDFSDPQLDT
-357 IEIMLSKLYQK
+357 IEIMLSALYKK
-368 WGISEETDFRQLKPE
+368 WGISEETDFRQLKPG
-383 DYPILSD
+383 DYPVLSD
-390 LYALINDEL
+390 LYALINNEL
-399 VNYRKGSLYTR
+399 VNYRNGSLYTR

-455 RSLRNALLFNV
+455 KSLRNALLFNV

-538 IPPHQFLFNPGSID
+538 IPPHQFLFNPGSIG

-590 VIAPDHIPQDWFER
+590 VIAPDH
-604 VQRLFKS
+604 K
-611 REKTVSVEKTPF
+611 
-623 HGRIQCSCGA
+623 
-633 ACRSKRSTSA
+633 
-643 RYWLCMR
+643 
-650 HDGDE
+650 
-655 AACPITQIPETQIQQ
+655 
-670 AFLRLYYNLKHQGS
+670 
-684 CILPDL
+684 
-690 IANLRSIRERKFLW
+690 
-704 SVDVIELNRQI
+704 
-715 AELTSQNQ
+715 
-723 LLTTLRESGC
+723 
-733 VDPDIFISKSN
+733 
-744 KLTEQLRAVKQA
+744 AV
-756 KSRILNQDGDDTI
+756 
-769 PCTQELITILKRGP
+769 
-783 ETLHD
+783 
-788 FDGELFGQLID
+788 LFGTAGG
-799 KVIIESNTSLRFR
+799 K
-812 LKNGLELRES
+812 
-822 IERTVR
+822 

>member
-1 MKNPFRKKT
+1 MKKPFHKKEISPQET
-10 LTPREVFI
+10 FI
-18 RTFLDCIAPGVVKFE
+18 RSFLDCIAPGVVKFE

-140 EMTADSMEH
+140 EMTADSMGH

-225 KYGSNIVVD
+225 KYGSNIAVD

-276 SLDAEHELEELCD
+276 SLDAEHELEELCG

-315 DTEADESAP
+315 DTDMETDESAP

-345 AYKEFSDPQLDT
+345 AYKDFSDPQLDT
-357 IEIMLSKLYQK
+357 IEIMLSKMYRK
-368 WGISEETDFRQLKPE
+368 WGISEETDFRQLKPG

-390 LYALINDEL
+390 LYALINNEL
-399 VNYRKGSLYTR
+399 VNYRNGSLYTR

-455 RSLRNALLFNV
+455 KSLRNALLFNV

-472 RLLTAGNTVAA
+472 RLLTVGNTVAA
-483 LDELYLWLSNPV
+483 LDELYLWLSNPI

-538 IPPHQFLFNPGSID
+538 IPPHQFLFNPGSIG

-590 VIAPDHIPQDWFER
+590 VIAPDH
-604 VQRLFKS
+604 K
-611 REKTVSVEKTPF
+611 
-623 HGRIQCSCGA
+623 
-633 ACRSKRSTSA
+633 
-643 RYWLCMR
+643 
-650 HDGDE
+650 
-655 AACPITQIPETQIQQ
+655 
-670 AFLRLYYNLKHQGS
+670 
-684 CILPDL
+684 
-690 IANLRSIRERKFLW
+690 
-704 SVDVIELNRQI
+704 
-715 AELTSQNQ
+715 
-723 LLTTLRESGC
+723 
-733 VDPDIFISKSN
+733 
-744 KLTEQLRAVKQA
+744 AV
-756 KSRILNQDGDDTI
+756 
-769 PCTQELITILKRGP
+769 
-783 ETLHD
+783 
-788 FDGELFGQLID
+788 LFGTAGG
-799 KVIIESNTSLRFR
+799 K
-812 LKNGLELRES
+812 
-822 IERTVR
+822 

>member
-1 MKNPFRKKT
+1 MKNPFRKKEP
-10 LTPREVFI
+10 TPREAFL
-18 RTFLDCIAPGVVKFE
+18 RTYLDCIAPGVVKFE
-33 VDHYIFGNTYRCVW
+33 VDHYIFGSTYRCVW

-57 SQAILRHLG
+57 AQAILRHLG

-103 NKLRQAVEAESN
+103 NKLRQTVEAESN

-140 EMTADSMEH
+140 EMTADSMEQ
-149 LRQLQTDVLT
+149 LKRLQTDVLT

-175 KQGFYCAS
+175 KQGFCCVS
-183 PVGYNALGREF
+183 PVGHNALGREF

-213 KTDPNGFYIGKD
+213 KTDPKGIYIGKD

-234 FDRRDSDKTSA
+234 FDRRESDKTSA

-265 CNLLEAGKSVV
+265 CNLLEAGKSVI
-276 SLDAEHELEELCD
+276 SLDAEHELEELCGN
-289 KLGGCFIDLMA
+289 LGGCFIDLMA
-300 GEKRINVLEVRCWNE
+300 GEKRINVLEVRCWDE
-315 DTEADESAP
+315 GDTSETDESVP
-324 GAFRKSTLLARHISF
+324 EAFRKSTLLARHISF

-368 WGISEETDFRQLKPE
+368 WGITEETDFRQLAPE

-390 LYALINDEL
+390 LYALMEEEL
-399 VNYRKGSLYTR
+399 RHYQAGSLYTR

-415 VLLGLHSLCVG
+415 VLLGLHSLCMG

-433 GHTNISDDRF
+433 GHTNITGDRF
-443 LVFGVGGVLTAA
+443 LVFGVGGMLTAA
-455 RSLRNALLFNV
+455 KSLRNALLFNV

-514 MMASQNLEDFDQEGV
+514 LMASQNLEDFDQEGV
-529 REMTKPLFA
+529 REMTKPLCA
-538 IPPHQFLFNPGSID
+538 IPPHQFLFNPGSIG

-566 FELIRRARRGE
+566 FELIRHARRGE
-577 CLFKCGAERYHLK
+577 CLFKCGAERYLLEVK
-590 VIAPDHIPQDWFER
+590 APPH
-604 VQRLFKS
+604 K
-611 REKTVSVEKTPF
+611 
-623 HGRIQCSCGA
+623 A
-633 ACRSKRSTSA
+633 A
-643 RYWLCMR
+643 
-650 HDGDE
+650 
-655 AACPITQIPETQIQQ
+655 
-670 AFLRLYYNLKHQGS
+670 
-684 CILPDL
+684 
-690 IANLRSIRERKFLW
+690 
-704 SVDVIELNRQI
+704 
-715 AELTSQNQ
+715 
-723 LLTTLRESGC
+723 
-733 VDPDIFISKSN
+733 
-744 KLTEQLRAVKQA
+744 
-756 KSRILNQDGDDTI
+756 
-769 PCTQELITILKRGP
+769 
-783 ETLHD
+783 
-788 FDGELFGQLID
+788 LFG
-799 KVIIESNTSLRFR
+799 TAGGR
-812 LKNGLELRES
+812 
-822 IERTVR
+822 

>member
-1 MKNPFRKKT
+1 MKNPFRKKA
-10 LTPREVFI
+10 LAPREVFI
-18 RTFLDCIAPGVVKFE
+18 RTYLDSIAPGVVKFE

-93 KKNKLDGSDP
+93 KKKNKLDGSDP

-140 EMTADSMEH
+140 EMTADSMEY

-225 KYGSNIVVD
+225 KYGSNIAVD

-265 CNLLEAGKSVV
+265 CNLLETGKSVV
-276 SLDAEHELEELCD
+276 SLDAEHELEELCG

-324 GAFRKSTLLARHISF
+324 EAFRKSTLLARHISF

-345 AYKEFSDPQLDT
+345 AYKDFSDPQLDT
-357 IEIMLSKLYQK
+357 IEIMLSALYKK
-368 WGISEETDFRQLKPE
+368 WGISEETDFRQLKPG
-383 DYPILSD
+383 DYPVLSD
-390 LYALINDEL
+390 LYALINNEL
-399 VNYRKGSLYTR
+399 VNYRNGSLYTR

-483 LDELYLWLSNPV
+483 LDELYLWLSNPI

-538 IPPHQFLFNPGSID
+538 IPPHQFLFNPGSIGK
-552 RRFYMDMLQLDEAE
+552 RFYMDMLQLDEAE
-566 FELIRRARRGE
+566 FELIQHARRGE
-577 CLFKCGAERYHLK
+577 CLFKCGMERYHLEVK
-590 VIAPDHIPQDWFER
+590 APPY
-604 VQRLFKS
+604 K
-611 REKTVSVEKTPF
+611 
-623 HGRIQCSCGA
+623 A
-633 ACRSKRSTSA
+633 A
-643 RYWLCMR
+643 
-650 HDGDE
+650 
-655 AACPITQIPETQIQQ
+655 
-670 AFLRLYYNLKHQGS
+670 
-684 CILPDL
+684 
-690 IANLRSIRERKFLW
+690 
-704 SVDVIELNRQI
+704 
-715 AELTSQNQ
+715 
-723 LLTTLRESGC
+723 
-733 VDPDIFISKSN
+733 
-744 KLTEQLRAVKQA
+744 
-756 KSRILNQDGDDTI
+756 
-769 PCTQELITILKRGP
+769 
-783 ETLHD
+783 
-788 FDGELFGQLID
+788 LFGT
-799 KVIIESNTSLRFR
+799 KGG
-812 LKNGLELRES
+812 K
-822 IERTVR
+822 

>member
-1 MKNPFRKKT
+1 MKDLFRKKP

-18 RTFLDCIAPGVVKFE
+18 RTYLDSIAPGVVKFE

-57 SQAILRHLG
+57 AQAILRHLG

-140 EMTADSMEH
+140 EMTADSMER

-213 KTDPNGFYIGKD
+213 KADPNGFYIGKD

-276 SLDAEHELEELCD
+276 SLDAEHELEELCGN
-289 KLGGCFIDLMA
+289 LNGCFVDLMA
-300 GEKRINVLEVRCWNE
+300 GEKRINVLEVRYWNE

-324 GAFRKSTLLARHISF
+324 EAFRKSTLLARHISF

-345 AYKEFSDPQLDT
+345 AYKDFSDPQLDT
-357 IEIMLSKLYQK
+357 IEIMLSALYKK
-368 WGISEETDFRQLKPE
+368 WDISEETDFRQLKPG
-383 DYPILSD
+383 DYPVLSD
-390 LYALINDEL
+390 LYALINNEL
-399 VNYRKGSLYTR
+399 VNYRNGSLYTR

-455 RSLRNALLFNV
+455 KSLRNALLFNV

-538 IPPHQFLFNPGSID
+538 IPPHQFLFNPGSIG

-566 FELIRRARRGE
+566 FELIQHARRGE
-577 CLFKCGAERYHLK
+577 CLFKCGMERYHLEVK
-590 VIAPDHIPQDWFER
+590 APPY
-604 VQRLFKS
+604 K
-611 REKTVSVEKTPF
+611 
-623 HGRIQCSCGA
+623 A
-633 ACRSKRSTSA
+633 A
-643 RYWLCMR
+643 
-650 HDGDE
+650 
-655 AACPITQIPETQIQQ
+655 
-670 AFLRLYYNLKHQGS
+670 
-684 CILPDL
+684 
-690 IANLRSIRERKFLW
+690 
-704 SVDVIELNRQI
+704 
-715 AELTSQNQ
+715 
-723 LLTTLRESGC
+723 
-733 VDPDIFISKSN
+733 
-744 KLTEQLRAVKQA
+744 
-756 KSRILNQDGDDTI
+756 
-769 PCTQELITILKRGP
+769 
-783 ETLHD
+783 
-788 FDGELFGQLID
+788 LFGT
-799 KVIIESNTSLRFR
+799 KGG
-812 LKNGLELRES
+812 K
-822 IERTVR
+822 

>member
-10 LTPREVFI
+10 LTPREAFI
-18 RTFLDCIAPGVVKFE
+18 RSFLDCIAPGVVKFE
-33 VDHYIFGNTYRCVW
+33 VDQYIFGNTYRCVW

-93 KKNKLDGSDP
+93 KKNKLDRSDP

-140 EMTADSMEH
+140 EMTADSMGH

-194 ERVLPAGSVANLY
+194 ERILPAGSVANLY

-265 CNLLEAGKSVV
+265 CNLLETGKSVV
-276 SLDAEHELEELCD
+276 SLDAEHELEELCG

-324 GAFRKSTLLARHISF
+324 EAFRKSTLLARHISF

-345 AYKEFSDPQLDT
+345 AYKDFSDPQLDT
-357 IEIMLSKLYQK
+357 IEIMLSALYKK
-368 WGISEETDFRQLKPE
+368 WGISEETDFRRLMSE

-390 LYALINDEL
+390 LYALINGEL
-399 VNYRKGSLYTR
+399 VNYRSGSLYTR

-433 GHTNISDDRF
+433 GHTNISGDRF

-455 RSLRNALLFNV
+455 KSLRNALLFNV

-538 IPPHQFLFNPGSID
+538 IPPHQFLFNPGSIG

-566 FELIRRARRGE
+566 FELIQHARRGE
-577 CLFKCGAERYHLK
+577 CLFKCGMERYYLEVK
-590 VIAPDHIPQDWFER
+590 APPH
-604 VQRLFKS
+604 K
-611 REKTVSVEKTPF
+611 
-623 HGRIQCSCGA
+623 A
-633 ACRSKRSTSA
+633 A
-643 RYWLCMR
+643 
-650 HDGDE
+650 
-655 AACPITQIPETQIQQ
+655 
-670 AFLRLYYNLKHQGS
+670 
-684 CILPDL
+684 
-690 IANLRSIRERKFLW
+690 
-704 SVDVIELNRQI
+704 
-715 AELTSQNQ
+715 
-723 LLTTLRESGC
+723 
-733 VDPDIFISKSN
+733 
-744 KLTEQLRAVKQA
+744 
-756 KSRILNQDGDDTI
+756 
-769 PCTQELITILKRGP
+769 
-783 ETLHD
+783 
-788 FDGELFGQLID
+788 LFGT
-799 KVIIESNTSLRFR
+799 KGG
-812 LKNGLELRES
+812 K
-822 IERTVR
+822 

>member
-1 MKNPFRKKT
+1 MKNPFHKKEIS
-10 LTPREVFI
+10 PQEAFI
-18 RTFLDCIAPGVVKFE
+18 RSFLDCIAPGVVKFE

-125 MHREHEPL
+125 MHSEHEPL

-140 EMTADSMEH
+140 EMTADSMEY

-276 SLDAEHELEELCD
+276 SLDAEHELEELCG

-315 DTEADESAP
+315 DTDMETDESAP
-324 GAFRKSTLLARHISF
+324 EAFRKSTLLARHISF

-345 AYKEFSDPQLDT
+345 AYKDFSDPQLDT
-357 IEIMLSKLYQK
+357 IEIMLSELYRK

-390 LYALINDEL
+390 LYALINNEL
-399 VNYRKGSLYTR
+399 VNYRNGSLYTR

-455 RSLRNALLFNV
+455 KSLRNALLFNV

-514 MMASQNLEDFDQEGV
+514 LMASQNLEDFDQEGV

-538 IPPHQFLFNPGSID
+538 IPPHQFLFNPGSIG

-590 VIAPDHIPQDWFER
+590 VIAPDH
-604 VQRLFKS
+604 K
-611 REKTVSVEKTPF
+611 
-623 HGRIQCSCGA
+623 
-633 ACRSKRSTSA
+633 
-643 RYWLCMR
+643 
-650 HDGDE
+650 
-655 AACPITQIPETQIQQ
+655 
-670 AFLRLYYNLKHQGS
+670 
-684 CILPDL
+684 
-690 IANLRSIRERKFLW
+690 
-704 SVDVIELNRQI
+704 
-715 AELTSQNQ
+715 
-723 LLTTLRESGC
+723 
-733 VDPDIFISKSN
+733 
-744 KLTEQLRAVKQA
+744 AV
-756 KSRILNQDGDDTI
+756 
-769 PCTQELITILKRGP
+769 
-783 ETLHD
+783 
-788 FDGELFGQLID
+788 LFGTAGG
-799 KVIIESNTSLRFR
+799 K
-812 LKNGLELRES
+812 
-822 IERTVR
+822 

>member
-1 MKNPFRKKT
+1 MKDLFRKKP

-18 RTFLDCIAPGVVKFE
+18 RTYLDSIAPGVVKFE

-140 EMTADSMEH
+140 EMTADSMER

-213 KTDPNGFYIGKD
+213 KADPNGFYIGKD

-276 SLDAEHELEELCD
+276 SLDAEHELEELCGN
-289 KLGGCFIDLMA
+289 LNGCFVDLMA
-300 GEKRINVLEVRCWNE
+300 GEKRINVLEVRYWNE

-324 GAFRKSTLLARHISF
+324 EAFRKSTLLARHISF

-345 AYKEFSDPQLDT
+345 AYKDFSDPQLDT
-357 IEIMLSKLYQK
+357 IEIMLSALYKK
-368 WGISEETDFRQLKPE
+368 WDISEETDFRQLKPG
-383 DYPILSD
+383 DYPVLSD
-390 LYALINDEL
+390 LYALINNEL
-399 VNYRKGSLYTR
+399 VNYRNGSLYTR

-455 RSLRNALLFNV
+455 KSLRNALLFNV

-538 IPPHQFLFNPGSID
+538 IPPHQFLFNPGSIG

-566 FELIRRARRGE
+566 FELIQHARRGE
-577 CLFKCGAERYHLK
+577 CLFKCGMERYHLEVK
-590 VIAPDHIPQDWFER
+590 APPY
-604 VQRLFKS
+604 K
-611 REKTVSVEKTPF
+611 
-623 HGRIQCSCGA
+623 A
-633 ACRSKRSTSA
+633 A
-643 RYWLCMR
+643 
-650 HDGDE
+650 
-655 AACPITQIPETQIQQ
+655 
-670 AFLRLYYNLKHQGS
+670 
-684 CILPDL
+684 
-690 IANLRSIRERKFLW
+690 
-704 SVDVIELNRQI
+704 
-715 AELTSQNQ
+715 
-723 LLTTLRESGC
+723 
-733 VDPDIFISKSN
+733 
-744 KLTEQLRAVKQA
+744 
-756 KSRILNQDGDDTI
+756 
-769 PCTQELITILKRGP
+769 
-783 ETLHD
+783 
-788 FDGELFGQLID
+788 LFGT
-799 KVIIESNTSLRFR
+799 KGG
-812 LKNGLELRES
+812 K
-822 IERTVR
+822 

>member
-1 MKNPFRKKT
+1 MKNPFHKKEISPQET
-10 LTPREVFI
+10 FI
-18 RTFLDCIAPGVVKFE
+18 RSFLDCIAPGVVKFE

-140 EMTADSMEH
+140 EMTVDSMEH

-225 KYGSNIVVD
+225 KYGSNIAVD

-276 SLDAEHELEELCD
+276 SLDAEHELEELCG

-315 DTEADESAP
+315 DTDMETDESAP
-324 GAFRKSTLLARHISF
+324 EAFRKSTLLARHISF

-345 AYKEFSDPQLDT
+345 AYKDFSDPQLDT
-357 IEIMLSKLYQK
+357 IEIMLSELYRK

-390 LYALINDEL
+390 LYALINNEL
-399 VNYRKGSLYTR
+399 VNYRNGSLYTR

-455 RSLRNALLFNV
+455 KSLRNALLFNV

-514 MMASQNLEDFDQEGV
+514 LMASQNLEDFDQEGV

-538 IPPHQFLFNPGSID
+538 IPPHQFLFNPGSIG

-566 FELIRRARRGE
+566 FELIRHARRGE
-577 CLFKCGAERYHLK
+577 CLFKCGAERYLLEVK
-590 VIAPDHIPQDWFER
+590 APPH
-604 VQRLFKS
+604 K
-611 REKTVSVEKTPF
+611 
-623 HGRIQCSCGA
+623 A
-633 ACRSKRSTSA
+633 A
-643 RYWLCMR
+643 
-650 HDGDE
+650 
-655 AACPITQIPETQIQQ
+655 
-670 AFLRLYYNLKHQGS
+670 
-684 CILPDL
+684 
-690 IANLRSIRERKFLW
+690 
-704 SVDVIELNRQI
+704 
-715 AELTSQNQ
+715 
-723 LLTTLRESGC
+723 
-733 VDPDIFISKSN
+733 
-744 KLTEQLRAVKQA
+744 
-756 KSRILNQDGDDTI
+756 
-769 PCTQELITILKRGP
+769 
-783 ETLHD
+783 
-788 FDGELFGQLID
+788 LFG
-799 KVIIESNTSLRFR
+799 TAGGR
-812 LKNGLELRES
+812 
-822 IERTVR
+822 

>member
-1 MKNPFRKKT
+1 MKNPFHKKEIS
-10 LTPREVFI
+10 PQEAFI
-18 RTFLDCIAPGVVKFE
+18 RSFLDCIAPGVVKFE

-140 EMTADSMEH
+140 EMTADSMEY

-276 SLDAEHELEELCD
+276 SLDAEHELEELCG

-315 DTEADESAP
+315 DTDMETDESAP
-324 GAFRKSTLLARHISF
+324 EAFRKSTLLARHISF

-345 AYKEFSDPQLDT
+345 AYKDFSDPQLDT
-357 IEIMLSKLYQK
+357 IEIMLSKLYRK
-368 WGISEETDFRQLKPE
+368 WGISEETDFRRLKPE
-383 DYPILSD
+383 DYPVLSD
-390 LYALINDEL
+390 LYALINNEL
-399 VNYRKGSLYTR
+399 VNYRNGSLYTR

-455 RSLRNALLFNV
+455 KSLRNALLFNV

-514 MMASQNLEDFDQEGV
+514 IMASQNLEDFDQEGV

-538 IPPHQFLFNPGSID
+538 IPPHQFLFNPGSIG

-590 VIAPDHIPQDWFER
+590 VIAPDH
-604 VQRLFKS
+604 K
-611 REKTVSVEKTPF
+611 
-623 HGRIQCSCGA
+623 
-633 ACRSKRSTSA
+633 
-643 RYWLCMR
+643 
-650 HDGDE
+650 
-655 AACPITQIPETQIQQ
+655 
-670 AFLRLYYNLKHQGS
+670 
-684 CILPDL
+684 
-690 IANLRSIRERKFLW
+690 
-704 SVDVIELNRQI
+704 
-715 AELTSQNQ
+715 
-723 LLTTLRESGC
+723 
-733 VDPDIFISKSN
+733 
-744 KLTEQLRAVKQA
+744 AV
-756 KSRILNQDGDDTI
+756 
-769 PCTQELITILKRGP
+769 
-783 ETLHD
+783 
-788 FDGELFGQLID
+788 LFGTAGG
-799 KVIIESNTSLRFR
+799 K
-812 LKNGLELRES
+812 
-822 IERTVR
+822 

>member
-1 MKNPFRKKT
+1 MKNPFWKKEP
-10 LTPREVFI
+10 TPREAFL
-18 RTFLDCIAPGVVKFE
+18 RTYLDCIAPGVVKFE
-33 VDHYIFGNTYRCVW
+33 VDHYIFGSTYRCVW

-57 SQAILRHLG
+57 AQAILRHLG

-75 YCRQVSPGEEDR
+75 YCRQVSPGEEDW

-93 KKNKLDGSDP
+93 KKNRLDGSDP
-103 NKLRQAVEAESN
+103 NKLRQTVEAESN

-140 EMTADSMEH
+140 EMTADSMEG
-149 LRQLQTDVLT
+149 LKRLQTDVLT

-315 DTEADESAP
+315 DTDMETDESAP
-324 GAFRKSTLLARHISF
+324 EAFRKSTLLARHISF

-345 AYKEFSDPQLDT
+345 AYKDFSDPQLDT
-357 IEIMLSKLYQK
+357 IEIMLSALYKK
-368 WGISEETDFRQLKPE
+368 WGISEETDFRRLTPE

-390 LYALINDEL
+390 LYALINNEL
-399 VNYRKGSLYTR
+399 VNYRNSSLYTR

-455 RSLRNALLFNV
+455 KSLRNALLFNV

-538 IPPHQFLFNPGSID
+538 IPPHQFLFNPGSIGK
-552 RRFYMDMLQLDEAE
+552 RFYMDMLQLDEAE

-590 VIAPDHIPQDWFER
+590 VIAPDH
-604 VQRLFKS
+604 K
-611 REKTVSVEKTPF
+611 
-623 HGRIQCSCGA
+623 
-633 ACRSKRSTSA
+633 
-643 RYWLCMR
+643 
-650 HDGDE
+650 
-655 AACPITQIPETQIQQ
+655 
-670 AFLRLYYNLKHQGS
+670 
-684 CILPDL
+684 
-690 IANLRSIRERKFLW
+690 
-704 SVDVIELNRQI
+704 
-715 AELTSQNQ
+715 
-723 LLTTLRESGC
+723 
-733 VDPDIFISKSN
+733 
-744 KLTEQLRAVKQA
+744 AV
-756 KSRILNQDGDDTI
+756 
-769 PCTQELITILKRGP
+769 
-783 ETLHD
+783 
-788 FDGELFGQLID
+788 LFGTAGG
-799 KVIIESNTSLRFR
+799 K
-812 LKNGLELRES
+812 
-822 IERTVR
+822 

>member
-1 MKNPFRKKT
+1 MKNPFHKKEIS
-10 LTPREVFI
+10 PRETFI
-18 RTFLDCIAPGVVKFE
+18 RSFLDCIAPGVVKFE

-66 EKSGVTLRI
+66 EKSSVTLRI
-75 YCRQVSPGEEDR
+75 YCRQVSPSEEDR

-276 SLDAEHELEELCD
+276 SLDAEHELEDLCD

-300 GEKRINVLEVRCWNE
+300 GEKRINVLEVRYWNE
-315 DTEADESAP
+315 DTETDEPAP
-324 GAFRKSTLLARHISF
+324 EAFRKSTLLARHISF

-345 AYKEFSDPQLDT
+345 AYKDFSDPQLDT
-357 IEIMLSKLYQK
+357 IEIMLSKMYRK
-368 WGISEETDFRQLKPE
+368 WGISEETDFRQLKPG
-383 DYPILSD
+383 DYPVLSD
-390 LYALINDEL
+390 LYALINNEL
-399 VNYRKGSLYTR
+399 VNYRNGSLYTR

-455 RSLRNALLFNV
+455 KSLRNALLFNV

-514 MMASQNLEDFDQEGV
+514 IMASQNLEDFDQEGV

-538 IPPHQFLFNPGSID
+538 IPPHQFLFNPGSIGK
-552 RRFYMDMLQLDEAE
+552 RFYMDMLQLDEAE

-590 VIAPDHIPQDWFER
+590 VIAPDH
-604 VQRLFKS
+604 K
-611 REKTVSVEKTPF
+611 
-623 HGRIQCSCGA
+623 
-633 ACRSKRSTSA
+633 
-643 RYWLCMR
+643 
-650 HDGDE
+650 
-655 AACPITQIPETQIQQ
+655 
-670 AFLRLYYNLKHQGS
+670 
-684 CILPDL
+684 
-690 IANLRSIRERKFLW
+690 
-704 SVDVIELNRQI
+704 
-715 AELTSQNQ
+715 
-723 LLTTLRESGC
+723 
-733 VDPDIFISKSN
+733 
-744 KLTEQLRAVKQA
+744 AV
-756 KSRILNQDGDDTI
+756 
-769 PCTQELITILKRGP
+769 
-783 ETLHD
+783 
-788 FDGELFGQLID
+788 LFGMAGG
-799 KVIIESNTSLRFR
+799 K
-812 LKNGLELRES
+812 
-822 IERTVR
+822 

>member
-1 MKNPFRKKT
+1 MKNPFHKKEIS
-10 LTPREVFI
+10 PQEAFI
-18 RTFLDCIAPGVVKFE
+18 RSFLDCIAPGVVKFE
-33 VDHYIFGNTYRCVW
+33 VDHYIFGNTYRCAW

-140 EMTADSMEH
+140 EMTADSMEY

-183 PVGYNALGREF
+183 PVGYNTLGREF

-265 CNLLEAGKSVV
+265 CNLLEAGKSVI
-276 SLDAEHELEELCD
+276 SLDAEHELEELCG

-324 GAFRKSTLLARHISF
+324 EAFRKSTLLARHISF

-345 AYKEFSDPQLDT
+345 AYKDFSDPQLDT
-357 IEIMLSKLYQK
+357 IEIMLSALYKK
-368 WGISEETDFRQLKPE
+368 WGISEETDFRQLKPG
-383 DYPILSD
+383 DYPVLSD
-390 LYALINDEL
+390 LYALINNEL
-399 VNYRKGSLYTR
+399 VNYRNGSLYTR

-455 RSLRNALLFNV
+455 KSLRNALLFNV

-590 VIAPDHIPQDWFER
+590 VIAPDH
-604 VQRLFKS
+604 K
-611 REKTVSVEKTPF
+611 
-623 HGRIQCSCGA
+623 
-633 ACRSKRSTSA
+633 
-643 RYWLCMR
+643 
-650 HDGDE
+650 
-655 AACPITQIPETQIQQ
+655 
-670 AFLRLYYNLKHQGS
+670 
-684 CILPDL
+684 
-690 IANLRSIRERKFLW
+690 
-704 SVDVIELNRQI
+704 
-715 AELTSQNQ
+715 
-723 LLTTLRESGC
+723 
-733 VDPDIFISKSN
+733 
-744 KLTEQLRAVKQA
+744 AV
-756 KSRILNQDGDDTI
+756 
-769 PCTQELITILKRGP
+769 
-783 ETLHD
+783 
-788 FDGELFGQLID
+788 LFGTAGG
-799 KVIIESNTSLRFR
+799 K
-812 LKNGLELRES
+812 
-822 IERTVR
+822 

>member
-1 MKNPFRKKT
+1 MKNPFRKKA
-10 LTPREVFI
+10 LAPREVFI
-18 RTFLDCIAPGVVKFE
+18 RTYLDSIAPGVVKFE

-140 EMTADSMEH
+140 EMTADSMEY

-225 KYGSNIVVD
+225 KYGSNIAVD

-265 CNLLEAGKSVV
+265 CNLLETGKSVV
-276 SLDAEHELEELCD
+276 SLDAEHELEELCG

-300 GEKRINVLEVRCWNE
+300 GERRINVLEVRYWNE
-315 DTEADESAP
+315 DTDMETDESAP
-324 GAFRKSTLLARHISF
+324 EAFRKSTLLARHISF

-345 AYKEFSDPQLDT
+345 AYKDFSDPQLDT
-357 IEIMLSKLYQK
+357 IEIMLSALYKK
-368 WGISEETDFRQLKPE
+368 WDISEETDFRRLMPE

-399 VNYRKGSLYTR
+399 VNYRSGSLYTR

-455 RSLRNALLFNV
+455 KSLRNALLFNV

-472 RLLTAGNTVAA
+472 RLLTVGNTVAA

-514 MMASQNLEDFDQEGV
+514 LMASQNLEDFDQEGV

-538 IPPHQFLFNPGSID
+538 IPPHQFLFNPGSIG

-566 FELIRRARRGE
+566 FELIQHARRGE
-577 CLFKCGAERYHLK
+577 CLFKCGMERYHLEVK
-590 VIAPDHIPQDWFER
+590 APPY
-604 VQRLFKS
+604 K
-611 REKTVSVEKTPF
+611 
-623 HGRIQCSCGA
+623 A
-633 ACRSKRSTSA
+633 A
-643 RYWLCMR
+643 
-650 HDGDE
+650 
-655 AACPITQIPETQIQQ
+655 
-670 AFLRLYYNLKHQGS
+670 
-684 CILPDL
+684 
-690 IANLRSIRERKFLW
+690 
-704 SVDVIELNRQI
+704 
-715 AELTSQNQ
+715 
-723 LLTTLRESGC
+723 
-733 VDPDIFISKSN
+733 
-744 KLTEQLRAVKQA
+744 
-756 KSRILNQDGDDTI
+756 
-769 PCTQELITILKRGP
+769 
-783 ETLHD
+783 
-788 FDGELFGQLID
+788 LFGT
-799 KVIIESNTSLRFR
+799 KGG
-812 LKNGLELRES
+812 K
-822 IERTVR
+822 

>member
-1 MKNPFRKKT
+1 MKNPFRKKEP
-10 LTPREVFI
+10 TPREAFL
-18 RTFLDCIAPGVVKFE
+18 RTYLDCIAPGVVKFE

-140 EMTADSMEH
+140 EMTADSMEY

-213 KTDPNGFYIGKD
+213 KTDPKGIYIGKD

-265 CNLLEAGKSVV
+265 CNLLEAGKSVI
-276 SLDAEHELEELCD
+276 SLDAEHELEELCGN
-289 KLGGCFIDLMA
+289 LNGCFIDLMA

-315 DTEADESAP
+315 DTDMETDESAP

-345 AYKEFSDPQLDT
+345 AYKDFSDPQLDT
-357 IEIMLSKLYQK
+357 IEIMLSKMYRK
-368 WGISEETDFRQLKPE
+368 WGISEETDFRQLKPG

-390 LYALINDEL
+390 LYALINNEL
-399 VNYRKGSLYTR
+399 VNYRNGSLYTR

-455 RSLRNALLFNV
+455 KSLRNALLFNV

-472 RLLTAGNTVAA
+472 RLLTVGNTVAA
-483 LDELYLWLSNPV
+483 LDELYLWLSNPI

-538 IPPHQFLFNPGSID
+538 IPPHQFLFNPGSIGK
-552 RRFYMDMLQLDEAE
+552 RFYMDMLQLDEAE
-566 FELIRRARRGE
+566 FELIRRTRRGE

-590 VIAPDHIPQDWFER
+590 VIAPDH
-604 VQRLFKS
+604 K
-611 REKTVSVEKTPF
+611 
-623 HGRIQCSCGA
+623 
-633 ACRSKRSTSA
+633 
-643 RYWLCMR
+643 
-650 HDGDE
+650 
-655 AACPITQIPETQIQQ
+655 
-670 AFLRLYYNLKHQGS
+670 
-684 CILPDL
+684 
-690 IANLRSIRERKFLW
+690 
-704 SVDVIELNRQI
+704 
-715 AELTSQNQ
+715 
-723 LLTTLRESGC
+723 
-733 VDPDIFISKSN
+733 
-744 KLTEQLRAVKQA
+744 AV
-756 KSRILNQDGDDTI
+756 
-769 PCTQELITILKRGP
+769 
-783 ETLHD
+783 
-788 FDGELFGQLID
+788 LFGTAGG
-799 KVIIESNTSLRFR
+799 K
-812 LKNGLELRES
+812 
-822 IERTVR
+822 

>member
-1 MKNPFRKKT
+1 MKNPFHKKEIS
-10 LTPREVFI
+10 PQEAFI
-18 RTFLDCIAPGVVKFE
+18 RSFLDCIAPGVVKFE

-125 MHREHEPL
+125 MHREHEPP

-140 EMTADSMEH
+140 EMTADSMEY

-276 SLDAEHELEELCD
+276 SLDAEHELEELCG

-300 GEKRINVLEVRCWNE
+300 GEKRINALEVRYWNE
-315 DTEADESAP
+315 DTDMETDESAP
-324 GAFRKSTLLARHISF
+324 EAFRKSTLLARHISF

-345 AYKEFSDPQLDT
+345 AYKDFSDPQLDT
-357 IEIMLSKLYQK
+357 IEIMLSKLYRK
-368 WGISEETDFRQLKPE
+368 WGISEETDFRQLKPG
-383 DYPILSD
+383 DYPVLSD
-390 LYALINDEL
+390 LYALINNEL
-399 VNYRKGSLYTR
+399 VNYSNGSLYTR

-426 ADAPFFN
+426 VDAPFFN

-455 RSLRNALLFNV
+455 KSLRNALLFNV

-538 IPPHQFLFNPGSID
+538 IPPHQFLFNPGSIGK
-552 RRFYMDMLQLDEAE
+552 RFYMDMLQLDEAE

-590 VIAPDHIPQDWFER
+590 VIAPDH
-604 VQRLFKS
+604 K
-611 REKTVSVEKTPF
+611 
-623 HGRIQCSCGA
+623 
-633 ACRSKRSTSA
+633 
-643 RYWLCMR
+643 
-650 HDGDE
+650 
-655 AACPITQIPETQIQQ
+655 
-670 AFLRLYYNLKHQGS
+670 
-684 CILPDL
+684 
-690 IANLRSIRERKFLW
+690 
-704 SVDVIELNRQI
+704 
-715 AELTSQNQ
+715 
-723 LLTTLRESGC
+723 
-733 VDPDIFISKSN
+733 
-744 KLTEQLRAVKQA
+744 AV
-756 KSRILNQDGDDTI
+756 
-769 PCTQELITILKRGP
+769 
-783 ETLHD
+783 
-788 FDGELFGQLID
+788 LFGTAGG
-799 KVIIESNTSLRFR
+799 K
-812 LKNGLELRES
+812 
-822 IERTVR
+822 

>member
-1 MKNPFRKKT
+1 MKNPFRKKEP
-10 LTPREVFI
+10 TPREAFL
-18 RTFLDCIAPGVVKFE
+18 RTYLDCIAPGVVKFE
-33 VDHYIFGNTYRCVW
+33 VDHYIFGSTYRCVW

-57 SQAILRHLG
+57 AQAILRHLG

-103 NKLRQAVEAESN
+103 NKLRQTVEAESN

-140 EMTADSMEH
+140 EMTADSMEG
-149 LRQLQTDVLT
+149 LKRLQTDVLT

-175 KQGFYCAS
+175 KQGFCCVS
-183 PVGYNALGREF
+183 PVGHNALGREF
-194 ERVLPAGSVANLY
+194 ERVLPAGSVANFY

-213 KTDPNGFYIGKD
+213 KTDPKGIYIGKD

-234 FDRRDSDKTSA
+234 FDRRESDKTSA

-265 CNLLEAGKSVV
+265 CNLLEAGKSVI
-276 SLDAEHELEELCD
+276 SLDAEHELEELCRN
-289 KLGGCFIDLMA
+289 LGGCFIDLMA
-300 GEKRINVLEVRCWNE
+300 GEKRINVLEVRCWDE
-315 DTEADESAP
+315 GDTSETDESAP
-324 GAFRKSTLLARHISF
+324 EAFRKSTLLARHISF

-368 WGISEETDFRQLKPE
+368 WGITEETDFRQLAPE

-390 LYALINDEL
+390 LYALMEEEL
-399 VNYRKGSLYTR
+399 RHYQAGSLYTR

-415 VLLGLHSLCVG
+415 VLLGLHSLCMG

-433 GHTNISDDRF
+433 GHTNITGDRF
-443 LVFGVGGVLTAA
+443 LVFGVGGMLTAA
-455 RSLRNALLFNV
+455 KSLRNALLFNV

-514 MMASQNLEDFDQEGV
+514 LMASQNLEDFDQEGV

-538 IPPHQFLFNPGSID
+538 IPPHQFLFNPGSIG

-566 FELIRRARRGE
+566 FELIRHARRGE
-577 CLFKCGAERYHLK
+577 CLFKCGAERYLLEVK
-590 VIAPDHIPQDWFER
+590 APPH
-604 VQRLFKS
+604 K
-611 REKTVSVEKTPF
+611 
-623 HGRIQCSCGA
+623 A
-633 ACRSKRSTSA
+633 A
-643 RYWLCMR
+643 
-650 HDGDE
+650 
-655 AACPITQIPETQIQQ
+655 
-670 AFLRLYYNLKHQGS
+670 
-684 CILPDL
+684 
-690 IANLRSIRERKFLW
+690 
-704 SVDVIELNRQI
+704 
-715 AELTSQNQ
+715 
-723 LLTTLRESGC
+723 
-733 VDPDIFISKSN
+733 
-744 KLTEQLRAVKQA
+744 
-756 KSRILNQDGDDTI
+756 
-769 PCTQELITILKRGP
+769 
-783 ETLHD
+783 
-788 FDGELFGQLID
+788 LFG
-799 KVIIESNTSLRFR
+799 TAGGR
-812 LKNGLELRES
+812 
-822 IERTVR
+822 